1 MTESNLPYTLVKG
14 VLTPAQCE
22 AYRAWI
28 ETYATKDAF
37 RSGYRLATIPVSDFY
52 NEEYSFLQPLRA
64 VINNVEKHFR
74 SKYDIKYTFD
84 MKRLYGNIMDT
95 GAENP
100 AHNDDGDHY
109 DGKPS
114 VELHYSSILMLNSDY
129 EGGEL
134 YFQHHGLEVKLEEG
148 DLIMFRGNAENLHG
162 VRTVKE
168 GRRFNFIFFFRDYLQ
183 GSEESLLGTKNEM

>member
-1 MTESNLPYTLVKG
+1 MTELDLPYTLVKG
-14 VLTPAQCE
+14 VLTPAQCS
-22 AYRAWI
+22 AYITWI
-28 ETYATKDAF
+28 ETYAIKDAF
-37 RSGYRLATIPVSDFY
+37 RPGYRLATIPTNDFQD
-52 NEEYSFLQPLRA
+52 ESHSFLQPLRK
-64 VINNVEKHFR
+64 VLEKVEKHFR
-74 SKYDIKYTFD
+74 SRYEIKHTFD

-95 GAENP
+95 GSQNP

-109 DGKPS
+109 DGKPD

-134 YFQHHGLEVKLEEG
+134 YFEHHGLEVKLEAG

-168 GRRFNFIFFFRDYLQ
+168 GRRFNFIFFFRDYIP
-183 GSEESLLGTKNEM
+183 TT